1 MKEISSS
8 QGMKKK
14 PWYVYTVLFELQNSK
29 AAHEIILFSCCS
41 VLLFVDPIVIYYRAL
56 GEREQQQATAN
67 RGELYVVVVTLA
79 QRLVH
84 SPKEG
89 FSR

>member
-14 PWYVYTVLFELQNSK
+14 KKPWYVCTVRITKLK
-29 AAHEIILFSCCS
+29 SCPRKKKYYFVVCS
-41 VLLFVDPIVIYYRAL
+41 VLFVDPIVIYYQAL
-56 GEREQQQATAN
+56 GEREQQQQIVAN
-67 RGELYVVVVTLA
+67 YVVVVTLA